1 MPPSIEARILVEAS
15 IDRSKTGTRD
25 MRSTQRRTRMYTHL
39 RLHVYA
45 FTGMH
50 VYEKTRGT
58 RNVISTDS
66 RRERIQYDARGC

>member
-1 MPPSIEARILVEAS
+1 
-15 IDRSKTGTRD
+15 